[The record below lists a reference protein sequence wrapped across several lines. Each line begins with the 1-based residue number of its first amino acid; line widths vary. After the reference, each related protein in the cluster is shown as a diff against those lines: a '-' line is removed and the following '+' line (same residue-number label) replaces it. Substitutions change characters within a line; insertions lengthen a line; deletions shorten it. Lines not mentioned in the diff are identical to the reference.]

1 MDGREVE
8 RLLAVERHR
17 KGETI
22 EAICCSMKKSRS
34 WFYKWWNRFE
44 EVGEEWY
51 EERSRS
57 RRNTAGW
64 DEGTRRQILE
74 TRARLEAEG
83 TFVGAQMIAWELE
96 EQKVVVPSISTIKR
110 VLKSAGLTTPKRRT
124 PKGTNYPAPLAME
137 PGAVHQADFVG
148 PRYVNRG
155 RFYSLNVVDVCSGR
169 AAAEPIHS
177 RATED
182 VIPGLWNI
190 WTRLGIPKTLQLDNE
205 LVFFG
210 NRRYPNALGQVMRL
224 CFSVGVEMLFIP
236 IREPWRN
243 SFVEKFNDHWNYK
256 FYRRTKLEGFDPLR
270 SESLLFESRHNSKW
284 RYSKLQG
291 RTPNAALAQSSVELR
306 FPDRPTP
313 PPMPLA
319 APARGRVSFIRL
331 IRSDR
336 QLEIFGQRLPMPPE
350 ATYEYVRA
358 TIDIAAQQLTVTLR
372 DQLLATHPFPLER
385 ATASRSRQGA
395 KGRASS
401 ASLRPSG

>member
-1 MDGREVE
+1 MGGHEVE

-17 KGETI
+17 KGESV
-22 EAICCSMKKSRS
+22 EAICSSMKKSRS
-34 WFYKWWNRFE
+34 WFYKWLNRAN
-44 EVGEEWY
+44 EVGQGWY
-51 EERSRS
+51 EERSRG
-57 RRNTAGW
+57 RHTGGCP
-64 DEGTRRQILE
+64 EELRQRIVDM
-74 TRARLEAEG
+74 RARLDAEDS
-83 TFVGAQMIAWELE
+83 FIGAQMIAWELE
-96 EQKVVVPSISTIKR
+96 EEQIVPPSISTISR
-110 VLKSAGLTTPKRRT
+110 VLRSAGLTIPKRRT
-124 PKGTNYPAPLAME
+124 PKGTKYPAPLAME

-155 RFYSLNVVDVCSGR
+155 RFYSLNAVDVCSGR
-169 AAAEPIHS
+169 VAAEPIHS

-190 WTRLGIPKTLQLDNE
+190 WTRLGIPRTLQLDNE

-243 SFVEKFNDHWNYK
+243 SFVEKFNDHWNRK
-256 FYRRTKLEGFDPLR
+256 FYRRTKLEGFEPLR
-270 SESLLFESRHNSKW
+270 IESLSFEYRHNAKW
-284 RYSKLQG
+284 RYSKLAG
-291 RTPNAALAQSSVELR
+291 RTPNAALAQSSVQLR

-313 PPMPLA
+313 PPMPLST
-319 APARGRVSFIRL
+319 PPRGRVSFIRL

-358 TIDIAAQQLTVTLR
+358 TIDIAAQELTVTLR
-372 DQLLATHPFPLER
+372 DQLLATHPYPLER